1 MTKDRTTAS
10 SPDTTSAPYRWDA
23 EELCSP
29 QGEAEIVLDGDV
41 YRLRITSRRR
51 LILTK

>member
-1 MTKDRTTAS
+1 MTQGRNAAPSHDEKQE
-10 SPDTTSAPYRWDA
+10 PYRWSA
-23 EELCSP
+23 EDLCGP
-29 QGEAEIVLDGDV
+29 RGEAEIVLDGDV